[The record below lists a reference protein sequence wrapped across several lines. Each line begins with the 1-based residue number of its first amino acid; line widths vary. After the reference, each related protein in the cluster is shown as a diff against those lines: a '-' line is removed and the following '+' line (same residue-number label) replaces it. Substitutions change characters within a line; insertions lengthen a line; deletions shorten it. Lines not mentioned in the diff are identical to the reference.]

1 MLDEL
6 KSYLSGQGFGEIFI
20 DMMPPYENNP
30 DVVGIFEW
38 NAPRT
43 DIGETTH
50 YVQIQVRRSSYDSAR
65 SDCCSILSLLDSGI
79 NETLIWLSES
89 VSCISKPRRGPLLLE
104 RGAGYTTFYA
114 ELAIWT
120 NE

>member
-6 KSYLSGQGFGEIFI
+6 KSYLSDNGFENIYI
-20 DMMPPYENNP
+20 DMLPAPENCSSA
-30 DVVGIFEW
+30 VGLFEW
-38 NAPRT
+38 NNPRSEL
-43 DIGETTH
+43 GETTH
-50 YVQIQVRRSSYDSAR
+50 YIQIQVRRSSYDEAR
-65 SDCCSILSLLDSGI
+65 SDCELVLLFLDSGMD
-79 NETLIWLSES
+79 ETLIRLSES
-89 VSCISKPRRGPLLLE
+89 VSCISRPRRGPLLLE